1 MSECG
6 NLDIFLVV
14 DRSGSRLRGLVI
26 KNMENTPEQG
36 EKIFSILKKY
46 DLNIL
51 SYLASSVVKKKIST
65 YVCVELPE
73 RELEYDKIA
82 AELRNATGA
91 EEVFWKDY
99 PIPGFAHQPF
109 FPITCFSRRGFFF
122 LGHVLR
128 GSFEGIRKRLGASV
142 AKVLLYHMGRM
153 GGLNRAE
160 EAKRERPDLTLKQLM
175 MRFLLT
181 GYAFGQYIGELT
193 EWSEN
198 GTIVIRTKRNWESEF
213 LDKRYNEPQCHF
225 TRGFLEGFLSGLFN
239 KEFTSRETK
248 CECMGDEYCEFV
260 FEVRK

>member
-51 SYLASSVVKKKIST
+51 SYLASSIIKKKISI

-128 GSFEGIRKRLGASV
+128 GSFEGIRKRLGASI

-175 MRFLLT
+175 MRFLFT
-181 GYAFGQYIGELT
+181 GYAFGQYIGELI

>member
-46 DLNIL
+46 DLNIF

-128 GSFEGIRKRLGASV
+128 GSFEGIRKRLGASI

-175 MRFLLT
+175 MRFLLA

>member
-46 DLNIL
+46 DLNIF
-51 SYLASSVVKKKIST
+51 SYLASSIIKKKISI

-128 GSFEGIRKRLGASV
+128 GSFEGIRKRLGASI

>member
-51 SYLASSVVKKKIST
+51 SYLASSIVKKKISI

-128 GSFEGIRKRLGASV
+128 GSFEGIRKRLGASI

-181 GYAFGQYIGELT
+181 GYAFGQYIGELI